1 MIYIILTCVLSVS
14 TLLLGFTTWNLL
26 KKQEKSEDI
35 LAGYLGYLDKLSRVI
50 DASDVKIKELDQM
63 GAFANDDE
71 TGIIFEGIKQIQ
83 EILSRT
89 SSTIYLLKQLRSL
102 GLKQEILI
110 NVYRSIILSQVNF
123 AEPVL

>member
-1 MIYIILTCVLSVS
+1 MIYIILICVLSVS

-50 DASDVKIKELDQM
+50 DASDVKIKELDQI

-83 EILSRT
+83 EILNEFS
-89 SSTIYLLKQLRSL
+89 IKQ
-102 GLKQEILI
+102 Q
-110 NVYRSIILSQVNF
+110 
-123 AEPVL
+123 

>member
-1 MIYIILTCVLSVS
+1 MIYIISTCVLSVS

-35 LAGYLGYLDKLSRVI
+35 LAGYLEYLDKLSRVI
-50 DASDVKIKELDQM
+50 DASDVKIKELDQI

-83 EILSRT
+83 EILNDFS
-89 SSTIYLLKQLRSL
+89 LKQ
-102 GLKQEILI
+102 Q
-110 NVYRSIILSQVNF
+110 
-123 AEPVL
+123 